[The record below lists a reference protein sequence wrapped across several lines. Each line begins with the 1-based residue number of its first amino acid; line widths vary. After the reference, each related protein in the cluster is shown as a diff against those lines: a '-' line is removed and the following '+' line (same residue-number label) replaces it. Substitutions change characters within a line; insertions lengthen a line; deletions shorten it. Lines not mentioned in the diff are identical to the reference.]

1 MHPFHSEPTAVGSGA
16 HIRDRTGDLSLT
28 KTVLYLLSYVGKHH
42 RHVADMNT
50 VTKLG
55 P

>member
-1 MHPFHSEPTAVGSGA
+1 
-16 HIRDRTGDLSLT
+16 
-28 KTVLYLLSYVGKHH
+28 VGKHH
-42 RHVADMNT
+42 RHVADMNS

>member
-1 MHPFHSEPTAVGSGA
+1 
-16 HIRDRTGDLSLT
+16 
-28 KTVLYLLSYVGKHH
+28 VGKHH